1 MKKIF
6 LLLIAIFLMTG
17 CGGEKNSNDA
27 KSPKY
32 SRIITVGFDEFAPMG
47 FTENGEIVGFDIDL
61 AKEAAKRMG
70 VTFEFKPIDWGNKES
85 ELDSGNVDMIWN
97 GLSMLEDRKE
107 HMTFSKPYM
116 DNRQII
122 LVAKDNPQEIHSVGD
137 LTGKIVAAQA
147 GSTSE
152 NYINEDEYLR
162 NSFAK
167 FKTYRNI
174 NEGFEALSKGEVDAL
189 ITDEIAAR
197 YEINKNPDAFKIVED
212 TIGPVAQFGIGFR
225 KGNTELRDKVQQVF
239 DSMVKDG
246 TAKEISEQWF
256 GADLI
261 KSSR

>member
-1 MKKIF
+1 MRR
-6 LLLIAIFLMTG
+6 G
-17 CGGEKNSNDA
+17 KNSNDSKSA
-27 KSPKY
+27 KY
-32 SRIITVGFDEFAPMG
+32 NRIITVGFDEFAPMG
-47 FTENGEIVGFDIDL
+47 FTENGEVVGFDVDL

-70 VTFEFKPIDWGNKES
+70 VTFEFKLIDWSNKEK

-97 GLSMLEDRKE
+97 GLSMLDERKE
-107 HMTFSKPYM
+107 HVTFSKPYM

-122 LVAKDNPQEIHSVGD
+122 LVAKDNPKEIHSVGD

-147 GSTSE
+147 GSTAE
-152 NYINEDEYLR
+152 TYIDEDEHLR

-197 YEINKNPDAFKIVED
+197 YYINKNHDKFEIVEA
-212 TIGPVAQFGIGFR
+212 TIGSVSQFAIGFR
-225 KGNTELRDKVQQVF
+225 KGNTELRDKVQTAF

-246 TAKEISEQWF
+246 TAKEISEKWF

-261 KSSR
+261 KLSM